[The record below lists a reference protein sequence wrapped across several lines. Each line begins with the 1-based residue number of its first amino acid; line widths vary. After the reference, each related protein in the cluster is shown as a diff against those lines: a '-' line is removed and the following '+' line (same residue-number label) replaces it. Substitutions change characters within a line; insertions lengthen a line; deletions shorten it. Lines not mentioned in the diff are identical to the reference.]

1 MKAKRTKDF
10 NNYKMDNRVYQLRR
24 KVIDMIYEV
33 KNEIKS
39 LPRIDVRIGEH
50 KCNRILAV
58 AALKQCTV
66 WVTEDAINQGEDRL
80 RNTVYHEIVHAVTG
94 FGHDES
100 CPLMESK
107 ANHVLNK
114 QECMQ
119 ALKKYIQ

>member
-1 MKAKRTKDF
+1 MKAKRIKEF
-10 NNYKMDNRVYQLRR
+10 KNYKMDNRVYQLRR

-50 KCNRILAV
+50 KCNRVLAT
-58 AALKQCTV
+58 AALNQCIV

-80 RNTVYHEIVHAVTG
+80 RNTVYHELVHAVTG

-114 QECMQ
+114 QECME
-119 ALKKYIQ
+119 ALKKYIK

>member
-1 MKAKRTKDF
+1 MKAKRIKEFT
-10 NNYKMDNRVYQLRR
+10 NYKMDNRVYQLRR
-24 KVIDMIYEV
+24 IVMNMIYEV

-50 KCNRILAV
+50 KCNRILGV
-58 AALKQCTV
+58 AALKQCIV
-66 WVTEDAINQGEDRL
+66 WITEDAINQGEDKL

-107 ANHVLNK
+107 QNHILNK

-119 ALKKYIQ
+119 ALKKYIK

>member
-1 MKAKRTKDF
+1 MKAKRIKEFT
-10 NNYKMDNRVYQLRR
+10 NYKMDNRVYQLRR
-24 KVIDMIYEV
+24 IVMNMIYEV

-39 LPRIDVRIGEH
+39 LPRIDVRIGQH
-50 KCNRILAV
+50 KCNRVLAV
-58 AALKQCTV
+58 AGCNDNIV
-66 WVTEDAINQGEDRL
+66 WVTEDAINQGEDKL

-107 ANHVLNK
+107 QNHVLNK

-119 ALKKYIQ
+119 ALRKYIK

>member
-1 MKAKRTKDF
+1 
-10 NNYKMDNRVYQLRR
+10 MDNRVYQLRR

-50 KCNRILAV
+50 NCNKTLGV
-58 AALKQCTV
+58 ARLKDNIV
-66 WVTEDAINQGEDRL
+66 WITETAINQGEDRL

>member
-1 MKAKRTKDF
+1 MKAKRTKNF

-50 KCNRILAV
+50 KCNRTLAV
-58 AALKQCTV
+58 ARLNDNIV

>member
-1 MKAKRTKDF
+1 MKAKRIKEFT
-10 NNYKMDNRVYQLRR
+10 NYKMDNRVYQLRR

-50 KCNRILAV
+50 KCNRILGV
-58 AALKQCTV
+58 AALKQCIV
-66 WVTEDAINQGEDRL
+66 WITEDAINQGEDRL

-119 ALKKYIQ
+119 ALKKYIK

>member
-1 MKAKRTKDF
+1 MKAKRIKEFT
-10 NNYKMDNRVYQLRR
+10 NYKMDNRVYQLRR

-39 LPRIDVRIGEH
+39 LPRIDVRIGKH
-50 KCNRILAV
+50 DCSKVLAT
-58 AALKQCTV
+58 AALNKNIM
-66 WVTEDAINQGEDRL
+66 WVTEDAIDQGEDRL
-80 RNTVYHEIVHAVTG
+80 RNTVYHELVHAVTG

-119 ALKKYIQ
+119 ALKKYIK